1 MIGRLLASV
10 ALTCGLAASA
20 CAQVGTPAPSAGE
33 EATLKVC
40 FNYGCLAEAEVTFS
54 AEQLAEVATLLRAD
68 TAAEERAR
76 LGEAIGRLYAF
87 AGAKSP
93 IAADKGGNLADD
105 AVYGRMDCID
115 HSLTTTRFLTL
126 LEARG
131 MLRYHTVGERVLR
144 SRFLLF
150 QHYAAQIVEHEV
162 APRVQMDEAV
172 NNPLQAVAN
181 DASPADGSHS
191 TARFAVDS
199 WFFDNGHPAVIM
211 PLANWMSGEGP
222 DVGW

>member
-1 MIGRLLASV
+1 MRRYLVSGLLAMGLICAGTV
-10 ALTCGLAASA
+10 RAQGQAQLERGGETLT
-20 CAQVGTPAPSAGE
+20 
-33 EATLKVC
+33 VC
-40 FNYGCLAEAEVTFS
+40 FNYGCYAQADVSFS
-54 AEQLAEVATLLRAD
+54 EEQLAEIKASLRAAD
-68 TAAEERAR
+68 AAEEREHLAR
-76 LGEAIGRLYAF
+76 ALGRLYAW
-87 AGAKSP
+87 AGAQSP
-93 IAADKGGNLADD
+93 IAADKGGNLADE
-105 AVYGRMDCID
+105 AIYGRMDCID
-115 HSLTTTRFLTL
+115 HSLTTTRFLKM

-131 MLRYHTVGERVLR
+131 MLRYHQVEDRVLR
-144 SRFLLF
+144 SRFLVF
-150 QHYAAQIVEHEV
+150 QHYAAQIVEHEA
-162 APRVQMDEAV
+162 APRAQMDEAV